1 RPAPERRK
9 IMSFFSR
16 LRARITG
23 HSRNR
28 RTRRREPRSS
38 FFAQAAQVETLE
50 QRCLLS
56 GLVVTSAADF
66 GTGTLRAEI
75 AAAHAGD
82 TITFDSNVFN
92 SSPTGHTSINLT
104 GGELEI
110 NTNLT
115 IQGPGA
121 GQLAISGG
129 NQFRVFEVAQNCN
142 VILQGLTIEHG
153 AGMAG

>member
-1 RPAPERRK
+1 ARMTGP
-9 IMSFFSR
+9 SR
-16 LRARITG
+16 
-23 HSRNR
+23 SR
-28 RTRRREPRSS
+28 RTRRREPRSF

-82 TITFDSNVFN
+82 TITFDPNVFN

-104 GGELEI
+104 VGELEI
-110 NTNLT
+110 HTNPTL
-115 IQGPGA
+115 
-121 GQLAISGG
+121 
-129 NQFRVFEVAQNCN
+129 
-142 VILQGLTIEHG
+142 HG
-153 AGMAG
+153 SRA